1 MDREAAN
8 WLAVIER
15 ENRTVPLFVRKS
27 SNDIQLGK
35 VANEHD
41 FLSAFAS
48 FLCVYGVLLVP
59 CSSPKR
65 PAFIYISGSALG
77 SFSMT
82 IRSEVNRNARE
93 CYFCSTLASLFLF
106 QCCTTCTI
114 SIIALH
120 TFAVWR
126 NGIRKYVTWR
136 HFNFLLY
143 PFFRVRSVSPSSL
156 FHSCAFISRGFFFT
170 SLGRPELMREKNPSL
185 RIKQNQYSIDTC
197 KMVPLL
203 GVILTTVLIKS
214 ATPNASP
221 DPMHTLLCI
230 GNEHERATVWFLVPS
245 IQTIIDTLTAYWNLA

>member
-143 PFFRVRSVSPSSL
+143 PFFVFALFRRRLFSTLVHSFPGVFSLPRS
-156 FHSCAFISRGFFFT
+156 AAR
-170 SLGRPELMREKNPSL
+170 N
-185 RIKQNQYSIDTC
+185 
-197 KMVPLL
+197 
-203 GVILTTVLIKS
+203 
-214 ATPNASP
+214 
-221 DPMHTLLCI
+221 
-230 GNEHERATVWFLVPS
+230 
-245 IQTIIDTLTAYWNLA
+245 

>member
-41 FLSAFAS
+41 FLSAFAF
-48 FLCVYGVLLVP
+48 FLCVWCSFGPLQFPKAPSIHIHLRLRSRLVFNDNSKWSESKCERMLFLLHIGLIISISMLHNVHHFNY
-59 CSSPKR
+59 CSP
-65 PAFIYISGSALG
+65 
-77 SFSMT
+77 
-82 IRSEVNRNARE
+82 
-93 CYFCSTLASLFLF
+93 YFCCVAKWHKKICDVAPFQFLTLSFFSCSL
-106 QCCTTCTI
+106 C
-114 SIIALH
+114 
-120 TFAVWR
+120 FAVVSFPLLC
-126 NGIRKYVTWR
+126 I
-136 HFNFLLY
+136 HF
-143 PFFRVRSVSPSSL
+143 P
-156 FHSCAFISRGFFFT
+156 GFFFT